1 MTLIKTSLLNAIAV
15 VIKMLTM
22 LGINKILAIY
32 VGPSGYAAL
41 GQFQNAVQMI
51 TTFASGAINTGV
63 TKYTAEYFED
73 EPLQRKVWQTAGTIA
88 LIGSVVTGALVAL
101 FNQSLASWLLK
112 DAQYGS
118 VFIWFG
124 LTLVFFVFNTLLLAI
139 LNGKK
144 EISRY
149 VIVNIT
155 GSVFSLAVSTLMI
168 MQFGLY
174 GAFLTLAINQSLVFF
189 VTLALCHRTTW
200 FKLKYLIGGIDKQ
213 VAINL
218 GKYTAMALTSA
229 ATVPVSHILVR
240 NHLGETLG
248 WDAAGYWEAMW
259 RLSAAYLMFVTTTL
273 GVYYLPRLSELKDP
287 KDIKKEIIQGYKI
300 ILPVA
305 AACGVVIY
313 LLRDFIIG
321 VLFTQEFAPMR
332 ELFAWQMLGDT
343 LKIGSWLLAYLM
355 LGRALVK
362 IFIVTEVLFG
372 FGFYAWTWIFMD
384 DFGLQAATVAHAV
397 NYMFYWVVMAVLV
410 GRVLVKE
417 TLHK

>member
-32 VGPSGYAAL
+32 VGPTGYAAL

-51 TTFASGAINTGV
+51 TTFGSGAINTGV
-63 TKYTAEYFED
+63 TKYTAEYGED
-73 EPLQRKVWQTAGTIA
+73 EAQQRKVWQTAGTIA
-88 LIGSVVTGALVAL
+88 LIGSVITGVLVVL
-101 FNQSLASWLLK
+101 FNQSLAAWFLK

-155 GSVFSLAVSTLMI
+155 SSVFFLAFSALMI
-168 MQFGLY
+168 VQWGLY
-174 GAFLTLAINQSLVFF
+174 GALLTLAIQQSLVFF
-189 VTLALCHRTTW
+189 VTLALCYRTTW
-200 FKLKYLIGGIDKQ
+200 FKLKYLVGAIDKKA
-213 VAINL
+213 AINL

-248 WDAAGYWEAMW
+248 WEAAGYWEAMW

-273 GVYYLPRLSELKDP
+273 SVYYLPRLSELKDP
-287 KDIKKEIIQGYKI
+287 KAIKKEIIQGYKI

-305 AACGVVIY
+305 VICGVLIY
-313 LLRDFIIG
+313 LLRDFIIDI
-321 VLFTQEFAPMR
+321 LFTQDFAPMR
-332 ELFAWQMLGDT
+332 ELFAWQMFGDA
-343 LKIGSWLLAYLM
+343 LKIGSWILAYLM
-355 LGRALVK
+355 LGKALIK
-362 IFIVTEVLFG
+362 IFVVTEVIFG
-372 FGFYAWTWIFMD
+372 IGFFSWTWIFTRY
-384 DFGLQAATVAHAV
+384 FEIQAPVVAHAV
-397 NYMFYWVVMAVLV
+397 NYLIYWMVMYFFIFRKQT
-410 GRVLVKE
+410 G
-417 TLHK
+417 